1 MRRRR
6 RKIERPQSDQRL
18 REHSERRGWDAR
30 FLERLGLVLSAAR
43 RMRRVTGRTQRR
55 FFRSNLPS
63 GLVRGSRFRCFISF
77 TTRRSD
83 SRAPQDSVGLRA
95 RYVVPTCGIIT
106 YIRAGRA
113 L

>member
-43 RMRRVTGRTQRR
+43 RTAPRHGPDSETVLQIESPERVSAWFEIQM
-55 FFRSNLPS
+55 FH
-63 GLVRGSRFRCFISF
+63 FIHN
-77 TTRRSD
+77 TTK
-83 SRAPQDSVGLRA
+83 
-95 RYVVPTCGIIT
+95 
-106 YIRAGRA
+106 
-113 L
+113 

>member
-43 RMRRVTGRTQRR
+43 RMRRVTGRTQRGDGS
-55 FFRSNLPS
+55 FRSNLPS
-63 GLVRGSRFRCFISF
+63 GLVRGSRFRCFILHSQH
-77 TTRRSD
+77 D
-83 SRAPQDSVGLRA
+83 K
-95 RYVVPTCGIIT
+95 
-106 YIRAGRA
+106 
-113 L
+113 